1 MGKVV
6 FYDEQHV
13 AEMQSRI
20 DAVVAELRRKE
31 DRIQVLERLRPHWAQ
46 GYTSDSRAAQ
56 TATAALDQLWQILGA
71 NSQTDAVQKLR
82 SLVTEIR
89 SYP

>member
-6 FYDEQHV
+6 FYDERHV

-31 DRIQVLERLRPHWAQ
+31 DAIRALERLRPHWAR
-46 GYTSDSRAAQ
+46 GFSSDSIAAQ
-56 TATAALDQLWQILGA
+56 TATIALNQLWEMLGA
-71 NSQTDAVQKLR
+71 RNQTEAVQKLR
-82 SLVTEIR
+82 SLIAEIGIR
-89 SYP
+89 P